1 MTVGGISEVAA
12 GIATKLLPTMWLA
25 LPARGSTGDRNLACA
40 SPLAVL
46 SRRCV
51 AGVGGITKV
60 RIPPKALTVWRQG
73 LGPGVDGKAPAPLGG
88 TRPLCE
94 GDLLRMVYFGVN

>member
-1 MTVGGISEVAA
+1 
-12 GIATKLLPTMWLA
+12 MWLA

-51 AGVGGITKV
+51 AVVGGITKV
-60 RIPPKALTVWRQG
+60 RIPPQALKVWRQ

-88 TRPLCE
+88 TRPFCE
-94 GDLLRMVYFGVN
+94 EDLLRMVCLGVN